1 MPAAAATDE
10 TRQGLL
16 DALRSDEAWVRA
28 AEVRKIRTALEWA
41 IAHEVM
47 SLDEASFHAGF
58 GEHGL
63 TLAGPGAPLVGEAAV
78 TEMAVALGLSTDGGR
93 RFLGVILEVR
103 YRLPRLWE
111 AVLSGR
117 CAWWRAKTVAEA
129 TMILCEEG
137 AEHVDRHVNG
147 FTHAVSNA
155 QLDRVVEAALAR
167 WQPEDAEAR
176 RTAAAEKRG
185 VHIHLREQ
193 GGDLSGTVDING
205 CLDAA
210 DALDLE
216 TALSDRAHELKLLG
230 STDTMTVRRA
240 AALGDLARLQSTLT
254 LSPDES
260 VGADGHDGPA
270 PRPARGRVHAHV
282 AVAAITGHGYDVA
295 QHGVATL
302 SNTHRPV
309 LAEQVRTWCRTAGTV
324 TVRPVIDL
332 NDHLHVDSYESTGD
346 LREQTTLRDQTCVFP
361 RCTRPASA
369 CDHEHCVPWPQGL
382 TCSANQAPMCRR
394 HHRHKTHLGWSYET
408 LTPGVY
414 LWTSPHGLKT
424 LRMPEGTFDVT
435 QAPPVAP
442 EPPPL
447 EYSIAPPPP
456 PPPRRKAKPTRVGP
470 PDPNTPPPP
479 PSPPKDDEPP
489 PF

>member
-155 QLDRVVEAALAR
+155 QLDRVVEAALCAV
-167 WQPEDAEAR
+167 A
-176 RTAAAEKRG
+176 
-185 VHIHLREQ
+185 
-193 GGDLSGTVDING
+193 
-205 CLDAA
+205 
-210 DALDLE
+210 
-216 TALSDRAHELKLLG
+216 
-230 STDTMTVRRA
+230 
-240 AALGDLARLQSTLT
+240 
-254 LSPDES
+254 
-260 VGADGHDGPA
+260 
-270 PRPARGRVHAHV
+270 ARGRRGPTHGGCGEAGGAH
-282 AVAAITGHGYDVA
+282 
-295 QHGVATL
+295 
-302 SNTHRPV
+302 P
-309 LAEQVRTWCRTAGTV
+309 
-324 TVRPVIDL
+324 
-332 NDHLHVDSYESTGD
+332 
-346 LREQTTLRDQTCVFP
+346 
-361 RCTRPASA
+361 PA
-369 CDHEHCVPWPQGL
+369 
-382 TCSANQAPMCRR
+382 
-394 HHRHKTHLGWSYET
+394 
-408 LTPGVY
+408 
-414 LWTSPHGLKT
+414 
-424 LRMPEGTFDVT
+424 
-435 QAPPVAP
+435 
-442 EPPPL
+442 
-447 EYSIAPPPP
+447 
-456 PPPRRKAKPTRVGP
+456 
-470 PDPNTPPPP
+470 
-479 PSPPKDDEPP
+479 
-489 PF
+489 